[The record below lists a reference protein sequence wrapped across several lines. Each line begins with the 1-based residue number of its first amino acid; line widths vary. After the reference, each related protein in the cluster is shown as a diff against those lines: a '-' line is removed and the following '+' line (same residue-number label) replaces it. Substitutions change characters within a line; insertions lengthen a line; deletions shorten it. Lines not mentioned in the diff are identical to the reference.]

1 MKKLLFILFSLYSL
15 FSFGQPD
22 PSFTSNIAR
31 FSATSDVA
39 KGETTINY
47 TKFYGDC
54 SGCCND
60 QLTSESVDYRI
71 GNGPWISIYTAPSS
85 SLGSG
90 INGSI
95 QPYPAGGHLYM
106 RLIITNLPGSFYSQ
120 SSEIRLKGDWDE
132 INVSASACGGEP
144 TEDVDITR
152 TLNNSIDP
160 VDNLT
165 ATDGSDCDEVKVYFT
180 RPAAY
185 NSLPSGTSISY
196 KIERS
201 LRSGTSKDLLDGN
214 DGTINYFDPTAAPGV
229 LYKYYIT
236 PILTYANGRK
246 AYGDVGITNGS
257 RFGIPGN
264 ASGLFLD
271 QVNCSGNIKVEWNW
285 SNSTNPDN
293 FIVERSNTNSFS
305 SGVTTIPVSGS
316 DRSTRDAGT
325 SIGSTYFYR
334 VSAQDNCP
342 NNTTKKAK
350 STPTATEEV
359 IGLGIPPIPVVT
371 SITKDITGKSITV
384 NWIDNTNMEDGFKVV
399 RQSGTGQVEFDVAA
413 DQTSYTDNSAE
424 TCTNYTYLVKTYN
437 SCKQSGVLS
446 TTSFSDYIPV
456 DIKTTFNATHKIEA
470 TDGEFG
476 ERIDLKWGTLNR
488 QNDDW
493 NIIRINPLTL
503 DTVPLPSV
511 DGKTKSYSDL
521 TANANTLYKYIIQ
534 GVVDCANNIDS
545 SNKSEDI
552 GFRLAFGTINGQVTY
567 SGASGT
573 AVEGVKVIAQAAS
586 GASGFSGGFNG
597 TSSVAKVKHSTS
609 LETDSMTVLALI
621 KPIALS
627 GNQTIASK
635 QNGTTGWRLYL
646 DGANLKFDVGS
657 NTYSATNTSLVA
669 GNWISVGASLSNDTA
684 KLFVNGDTIFC
695 TASSQTA
702 LNTIDSLKIGSD
714 GLNYFAGVIDEVRL
728 YNRPLTLKEVQ
739 RSYDVYINPS
749 MSGLVGYWRF
759 DEGFGNTAYDYSKN
773 FLSSNKNHA
782 LLHSIAYNV
791 DKPSASQLS
800 PGAYTDVNGSYF
812 IPFVPYLG
820 NGDNFIISPLL
831 GIHDFLPKT
840 TTLYIGGSSPNY
852 SNINFS
858 DESNFTVKGSV
869 KFKNTSCF
877 VKDVYVL
884 VDGQRQLKADKSF
897 VKTETDASGNTGF
910 EVSVPIGQ
918 HTVSVELQGHEFEVG
933 SYSTDFQDSVDLG
946 PYFIDSTL
954 ITVIGRVAGGGIQKS
969 MPPGLRGKNN
979 IGVANINFM
988 SQQGSGCLDTT
999 ITTSVNEG
1007 LYQIKLPPMRYTI
1020 PEFMVNSNSGIKFAN
1035 KTLDLTIIRPIIT
1048 HYDTIFETIAGVK
1061 RIKQNDSTK
1070 YHIPN
1075 DYNFTKSPIIDVW
1088 DKNLGSNYG
1097 AATVEYSDKVSK
1109 FDVPTAILGF
1119 PFPIFEENDKYTWQI
1134 TAFEVYENKDGGGS
1148 VLDSVPFSDGK
1159 LKITN
1164 NLASNVS
1171 VEFVISPND
1180 NFSGIQEYTF
1190 SAGQANTAPDVNPRL
1205 SYTKTFE
1212 LDLIPVTGSVV
1223 SYKINDMGT
1232 PSLFRGIVFGGKS
1245 LGNSFATAGPKV
1257 VTMILRDPPGSNSYS
1272 TWEKNTTFTT
1282 KSTFENAGG
1291 IGGKFDQVIKAGT
1304 EFTIGLGYS
1313 TKTKVENNL
1322 NSITTSRTE
1331 INDKE
1336 EFIETTTNSI
1346 NLSTGNSRESVGPSA
1361 DLFYGK
1367 SFNMDFGLAEVI
1379 TLIDV
1384 AQCTGGSATCTGDTY
1399 TYNNRSFKL
1408 GSTKTMT
1415 VVPGG
1420 YGTEFYYTQKGI
1432 EETIIPR
1439 LEGLKLQQLTTN
1451 SNYTLV
1457 ALPTDP
1463 NYGKSN
1469 DDEAF
1474 SGNPLQSPDALRS
1487 SIVDSTGPSYV
1498 FSGYK
1503 TKDTVITTSILGLPI
1518 ASKSLRITTGLD
1530 SVWWYNRQ
1538 IKIWQEAIEINER
1551 EKVLADLLYPLYSN
1565 KSFIGG
1571 PSVTFTESTTRDTT
1585 DATVVHFNLSEE
1597 VAIKL
1602 GAELGGVGF
1611 ELTQGINLDY
1621 NRITDNSTTNTT
1633 QNIFSYTIDEP
1644 DIANNFTV
1652 DIFNPKDGYG
1662 PIFKTRGG
1670 ESSCPYEDAD
1680 VTKYYRPGAV
1690 INAKTIQLE
1699 EPQLTAI
1706 GSSSLYNVPAD
1717 AVATFNIKLANL
1729 GQEDVVFD
1737 LRVLESSN
1745 PNGAEIRIDGI
1756 NPNRAF
1762 VVPKL
1767 APVNKQVT
1775 IRKGATHI
1783 GYDSLALVLHSQ
1795 CQYDI
1800 GTIGSENIADTL
1812 YLSVYF
1818 LPSCT
1823 EVEVSSPDDL
1833 FVINT
1838 NFNNIIPIEI
1848 SNYDINYGGL
1858 EKLRLEYRPSSQS
1871 QWIPTV
1877 EEWFKD
1883 SSSFK
1888 GLVPPHPAPIII
1900 PTNQAYINYD
1910 FLVDQLPDQNYQF
1923 RAVSTCKI
1931 PGNPD
1936 KDEPSGVIGG
1946 IVDRVYP
1953 QPFGTPSPGDGV
1965 LDPNDDISIKFNE
1978 TINSGKL
1985 NPDNFQITGVLNGS
1999 PLSYAKTIS
2008 FDGIADYLEIA
2019 NGFDFASEDFTIEFW
2034 AKRNGI
2040 GSAQSILS
2048 QGTASNNKFSLGFN
2062 ATNQLEITLK
2072 DQTYSSTFSVTD
2084 VSSWHHYTITF
2095 NKNTTTVEFTNR
2107 FGVTTET
2114 STNNNFFANYQS
2126 GGKTYFGK
2134 SAVSITDYFDGSL
2147 FEFRI
2152 WNKALT
2158 PLVVNSRKGESL
2170 TGREPGLIGYWPM
2183 DDGRGSIAR
2192 DVARFRHAQVFAN
2205 WELNPKSLSASF
2217 DGIDDYAI
2225 LDAAQTLS
2233 ITPEMDMT
2241 IEFWFKTSG
2250 GSTMSFLSNGTGLE
2264 DINDINRNG
2273 WNIELAAN
2281 NTIHVKNDGQDFEAV
2296 STDFAD
2302 NNWHHFALVVNRIAN
2317 TTAFIDGVQQNT
2329 VSSDSLYGFGS
2340 EKLAIGSRILQ
2351 NGTVFTYDQPFQGNI
2366 DEVRI
2371 WNSAR
2376 LQSNIELE
2384 QYHRLK
2390 GDEFGLLAYYPF
2402 EKFINLQ
2409 AVPVSTFEDKT
2420 ANGLDLTASGTIIT
2434 TESATIALE
2443 RQVENVSYSWV
2454 VNNDKIVFNLN
2465 EAPARIEN
2473 VTLNVAVKN
2482 VEDLHGNAMQSPKT
2496 WIAFI
2501 NKNQVLWQDAKKNLT
2516 KELNDTLTFTAT
2528 IINSGGDIKNFN
2540 ISSLPAWLTANQTSG
2555 SINPLT
2561 SETIKFTVNQAVNI
2575 GNYSEDILLSTNFG
2589 FDEKLLINLKVSK
2602 TAPAFAFDPNL
2613 YQNSMSIIG
2622 QIRINGSIS
2631 YQADDKIVALING
2644 QVRGVA
2650 NLQYISAYDSYMAFL
2665 DVYSNTTDSIDFQV
2679 WNSSKGELHI
2689 DVQPRL
2695 KFESNGLV
2703 GSPSSPQ
2710 FFDAK
2715 NNISKPVILQPGW
2728 NWVSFPLNSDLFSN
2742 IPSFMSLNRTEGDLI
2757 KTRGDSGTT
2766 QYGTQTGWLGDLN
2779 AKGIQAEKSYMVYV
2793 SSTDTIDHRGL
2804 ALDPD
2809 TMPITVNATW
2819 NRIGFISLK
2828 NLSINTALA
2837 NYNAVNGDIIKS
2849 QQQFAY
2855 YDQNLGWIGS
2865 LQTMEPTEGYLLHAS
2880 AASSFVYPRLGLL
2893 RTKSTKKP
2901 ERLEDVLPVQFSLNP
2916 KNFEESTVAIA
2927 ELNGCDEIV
2936 SSEDFALAA
2945 FYKNEVRG
2953 WSSKAEKLENDLGF
2967 RYFITA
2973 YGSSAE
2979 EFSFKIVNK
2988 NDGSLIE
2995 LNERMLFNSKTIQGT
3010 PENSIQ
3016 LTSIEPINCDQFK
3029 SIETPQNVVVFPN
3042 PFTSQLTITI
3052 PSIMSEQTQI
3062 ALIDEHGRI
3071 LYQENTNGRTV
3082 VKWNRNN
3089 IGNLAVGVYHIRFID
3104 NEEVVVEKVIKL

>member
-1 MKKLLFILFSLYSL
+1 MKKLFFVLLTFISIYSYA
-15 FSFGQPD
+15 QPNPAYD
-22 PSFTSNIAR
+22 AGWFLVSVDMFNGI
-31 FSATSDVA
+31 
-39 KGETTINY
+39 TTITYIDKNV
-47 TKFYGDC
+47 T
-54 SGCCND
+54 GCD
-60 QLTSESVDYRI
+60 DILTSEKVEYRVGTSGSWI
-71 GNGPWISIYTAPSS
+71 TLYSSAYATLRNGYSGVITLSTVASGN
-85 SLGSG
+85 
-90 INGSI
+90 I
-95 QPYPAGGHLYM
+95 QREIVVG
-106 RLIITNLPGSFYSQ
+106 NLPGSFYSQ
-120 SSEIRLKGDWDE
+120 TSEVRLTGNYDE
-132 INVSASACGGEP
+132 INLSGSACGGEP
-144 TEDVDITR
+144 TQVVSIVKTLSNKVDAVT
-152 TLNNSIDP
+152 
-160 VDNLT
+160 NLT
-165 ATDGSDCDEVKVYFT
+165 ADFDAYCDRTNIYYT
-180 RPAAY
+180 RGANVSTY
-185 NSLPSGTSISY
+185 Y
-196 KIERS
+196 
-201 LRSGTSKDLLDGN
+201 DLLYDIYREKKGDASTRTKIATEYTSEHYYDVN
-214 DGTINYFDPTAAPGV
+214 AVKGITQT
-229 LYKYYIT
+229 YYIQ
-236 PILTYANGRK
+236 PVIKYLDGRR
-246 AYGDVGITNGS
+246 AYGAEKSVDGRIYGP
-257 RFGIPGN
+257 PGN
-264 ASGLFLD
+264 TAGLFLD
-271 QVNCSGNIKVEWNW
+271 QVNCNGDVKVDWNW
-285 SNSTNPDN
+285 SSASNPDN
-293 FIVERSNTNSFS
+293 FIVERADNSAFS
-305 SGVTTIPVSGS
+305 SNLTTTQVSGS
-316 DRSTRDAGT
+316 DRSTRDAST
-325 SIGSTYFYR
+325 NIGSKYYYR
-334 VSAQDNCP
+334 VYAQDNCP
-342 NNTTKKAK
+342 NDPNTK
-350 STPTATEEV
+350 SASAPTATENV

-371 SITKDITGKSITV
+371 SISKNIIGKSITV
-384 NWIDNTNMEDGFKVV
+384 NWIDNSNMEDGFKVV

-456 DIKTTFNATHKIEA
+456 DIKTTFDATHKIEA

-476 ERIDLKWGTLNR
+476 ERIDLKWSTLNR

-586 GASGFSGGFNG
+586 GSSGKSGQFNG
-597 TSSVAKVKHSTS
+597 ITSYATVANSVSIQTNELS
-609 LETDSMTVLALI
+609 VLAFV
-621 KPIALS
+621 KPTTLTGIQPIVSKLS
-627 GNQTIASK
+627 
-635 QNGTTGWRLYL
+635 GTTGWSLSL
-646 DGANLKFDVGS
+646 NGANLEFKAGTQTHSFS
-657 NTYSATNTSLVA
+657 NAAIVA
-669 GNWISVGASLSNDTA
+669 GNWISVGAILSNDSI
-684 KLFVNGDTIFC
+684 KLLVNGDTILRKIS
-695 TASSQTA
+695 AQTA
-702 LNTIDSLKIGSD
+702 LNTVDDLKIGTN
-714 GLNYFAGVIDEVRL
+714 GTHFFNGFIDEVKL
-728 YNRPLTLKEVQ
+728 FNRPLNKKEVKQ
-739 RSYDVYINPS
+739 SFDVYINPS
-749 MSGLVGYWRF
+749 MNGLVGYWRF
-759 DEGFGNTAYDYSKN
+759 DEGFGKTAYDYSKT
-773 FLSSNKNHA
+773 FLSSNRNHA
-782 LLHSIAYNV
+782 VLNAVSFNS
-791 DKPSASQLS
+791 DKPSATQLS
-800 PGAYTDVNGSYF
+800 AGAYTDVNGSYF

-820 NGDNFIISPLL
+820 NGDNFIISPFL
-831 GIHDFLPKT
+831 GIHEFLPKT

-858 DESNFTVKGSV
+858 DESNFTVTGSV

-884 VDGQRQLKADKSF
+884 VDGQRQFKADKSL
-897 VKTETDASGNTGF
+897 VVTETDALGNTGF
-910 EVSVPIGQ
+910 VVSVPIGQ
-918 HTVSVELQGHEFEVG
+918 HTVSVELQGHSFEVG
-933 SYSTDFQDSVDLG
+933 SYSTDFQNNVNLG

-954 ITVIGRVAGGGIQKS
+954 ITVIGRVAGGGIQKA

-979 IGVANINFM
+979 IGVADINFV
-988 SQQGSGCLDTT
+988 SQQGGGCLDTT
-999 ITTSVNEG
+999 ISTSVNEG
-1007 LYQIKLPPMRYTI
+1007 LYRIKLPPMRYTI
-1020 PEFMVNSNSGIKFAN
+1020 PEFKVNSNSGIKFAS
-1035 KTLDLTIIRPIIT
+1035 KTQDLTIIRPLIT

-1070 YHIPN
+1070 YHIRN
-1075 DYNFTKSPIIDVW
+1075 DYTYTKSPAINVLDE
-1088 DKNLGSNYG
+1088 NFGSNYG
-1097 AATVEYSDKVSK
+1097 AAIVEYSDKVSK

-1171 VEFVISPND
+1171 AEFVISPND

-1190 SAGQANTAPDVNPRL
+1190 SAGQANTAPDVDPRL

-1223 SYKINDMGT
+1223 SYKIDDMGT
-1232 PSLFRGIVFGGKS
+1232 PSLFRGIIFGGKS
-1245 LGNSFATAGPKV
+1245 LGSSFATAGPQI
-1257 VTMILRDPPGSNSYS
+1257 VTMILRDPPGSNSFS

-1282 KSTFENAGG
+1282 KSTIENAGG
-1291 IGGKFDQVIKAGT
+1291 IGGKFDKVIKAGT

-1313 TKTKVENNL
+1313 TKTKVENNI

-1346 NLSTGNSRESVGPSA
+1346 NLSTGSSRESVGPDA

-1384 AQCTGGSATCTGDTY
+1384 AQCTGGNATCTGSVF
-1399 TYNNRSFKL
+1399 TYNNRSFRL

-1420 YGTEFYYTQKGI
+1420 YGTEFFYTQKGI

-1457 ALPTDP
+1457 TLSTDP

-1474 SGNPLQSPDALRS
+1474 AGNILQTPDPLRNTPTDGY
-1487 SIVDSTGPSYV
+1487 GPSYN
-1498 FSGYK
+1498 FSGYNL
-1503 TKDTVITTSILGLPI
+1503 KDTVITTSILGLPI
-1518 ASKSLRITTGLD
+1518 TSKTIKIVTGVD

-1538 IKIWQEAIEINER
+1538 IKIWQEAIERNER
-1551 EKVLADLLYPLYSN
+1551 EKVLADLLFPLKSN

-1597 VAIKL
+1597 VALKI
-1602 GAELGGVGF
+1602 GAEIGGVGV
-1611 ELTQGINLDY
+1611 EVTQAINLDY

-1633 QNIFSYTIDEP
+1633 QNTFSYTIDEP

-1670 ESSCPYEDAD
+1670 ESSCPYEDED

-1690 INAKTIQLE
+1690 INAKTVQLE

-1762 VVPKL
+1762 IVPKL

-1812 YLSVYF
+1812 YLSVHF

-1838 NFNNIIPIEI
+1838 NFNNVIPIEI

-1965 LDPNDDISIKFNE
+1965 LDPNDDISIQFNE

-1985 NPDNFQITGVLNGS
+1985 SPDNFQVTGVLNGS
-1999 PLSYAKTIS
+1999 PLSYDKTIS
-2008 FDGIADYLEIA
+2008 FDGMADFLEIA
-2019 NGFDFASEDFTIEFW
+2019 NGFDFASESFTIEFW
-2034 AKRNGI
+2034 AKRNVVGTP
-2040 GSAQSILS
+2040 QSILS
-2048 QGTASNNKFSLGFN
+2048 QGIDGNNTFNLGFN
-2062 ATNQLEITLK
+2062 ATNQLEVTLK
-2072 DQTYSSTFSVTD
+2072 DQTYESTFIVTD
-2084 VSSWHHYTITF
+2084 LSSWHHYTLTF
-2095 NKNTTTVEFTNR
+2095 NKNSTTAEFTNR

-2114 STNNNFFANYQS
+2114 STNNNFYANFLS

-2134 SAVSITDYFDGSL
+2134 NALNDADFFNGSV

-2152 WNKALT
+2152 WNKALS
-2158 PLVVNSRKGESL
+2158 PIEVNSRKAESL
-2170 TGREPGLIGYWPM
+2170 TGREAGLVGYWPM
-2183 DDGRGSIAR
+2183 NEGRGSIAR

-2205 WELNPKSLSASF
+2205 WELNPKSSSASF
-2217 DGIDDYAI
+2217 DGIDDYLV
-2225 LDAAQTLS
+2225 LDMAQTLS
-2233 ITPEMDMT
+2233 ITQEMDMT
-2241 IEFWFKTSG
+2241 IEFWFKTVG
-2250 GSTMSFLSNGTGLE
+2250 NKTMSFLSNGSGLFSA
-2264 DINDINRNG
+2264 NDINSSG

-2281 NTIHVKNDGQDFEAV
+2281 NTIRVQNDGQDFEAV
-2296 STDFAD
+2296 STNFAD
-2302 NNWHHFALVVNRIAN
+2302 NNWHHFALVVNRLAN
-2317 TTAFIDGVQQNT
+2317 TTAFVDGVQQNSI
-2329 VSSDSLYGFGS
+2329 SSDSLYGFGA
-2340 EKLAIGSRILQ
+2340 EKLVIGSRLLQ
-2351 NGTVFTYDQPFQGNI
+2351 NGTLFTYDQPFQGNI

-2376 LQSNIELE
+2376 LRDNLVLD
-2384 QYHRLK
+2384 QYNRLK

-2402 EKFINLQ
+2402 EKFVSLQ
-2409 AVPVSTFEDKT
+2409 AVPVPTFEDKT
-2420 ANGLDLTASGTIIT
+2420 ANDLDLTTMGSVVT
-2434 TESATIALE
+2434 TETAAIALE
-2443 RQVENVSYSWV
+2443 RQVQNLAFSWI

-2465 EAPARIEN
+2465 DAPAAIEN
-2473 VTLNVAVKN
+2473 VTLNVAIKN
-2482 VEDLHGNAMQSPKT
+2482 IEDLRGNKMQSPKT
-2496 WIAFI
+2496 WIAFV
-2501 NKNQVLWQDAKKNLT
+2501 NKNQVLWQDAQKNLS
-2516 KELNDTLTFTAT
+2516 KEFNDTLTFTT
-2528 IINSGGDIKNFN
+2528 KIINSGGDIKSFN
-2540 ISSLPAWLTANQTSG
+2540 LSNLPIWLTAQPSSG
-2555 SINPLT
+2555 SIDPLST
-2561 SETIKFTVNQAVNI
+2561 QTIKFTVNSGINI
-2575 GNYSEDILLSTNFG
+2575 GQYREDILLSTNFG
-2589 FDEKLLINLKVSK
+2589 FDEKLAVNLKVSK
-2602 TAPAFAFDPNL
+2602 TAPVFAFNRNL
-2613 YQNSMSIIG
+2613 YQSNMSIIG
-2622 QIRINGSIS
+2622 QVRINGSVS
-2631 YQADDKIVALING
+2631 YNPDDQLVALING
-2644 QVRGVA
+2644 EVRGLA
-2650 NLQYISAYDSYMAFL
+2650 NLQYQAGYDKYIAYL
-2665 DVYSNTTDSIDFQV
+2665 DIYSNTADSIDFQV
-2679 WNSSKGELHI
+2679 WNASKGELHI
-2689 DVQPRL
+2689 DVTPRII
-2695 KFESNGLV
+2695 FASDSIIGT
-2703 GSPSSPQ
+2703 PAAPQ
-2710 FFDAK
+2710 IFDVEDK
-2715 NNISKPVILQPGW
+2715 VFKPIVLNPGW
-2728 NWVSFPLNSDLFSN
+2728 NWVSFPLLTDNMNSFYHFFSD
-2742 IPSFMSLNRTEGDLI
+2742 ITFAEGDVVKTIGNNSNALYSPTNGWIGNLTTQGLSPAQSYLI
-2757 KTRGDSGTT
+2757 KIGQLDTLNLRGFAIDPSTEPIDVV
-2766 QYGTQTGWLGDLN
+2766 TG
-2779 AKGIQAEKSYMVYV
+2779 
-2793 SSTDTIDHRGL
+2793 
-2804 ALDPD
+2804 
-2809 TMPITVNATW
+2809 W
-2819 NRIGFISLK
+2819 NRIGFVSLR
-2828 NLSINTALA
+2828 NLSIQTALA
-2837 NYNAVNGDIIKS
+2837 NFNATDGDLLKS
-2849 QQQFAY
+2849 QQRFAY
-2855 YDQNLGWIGS
+2855 YDQQIGWVGS
-2865 LQTMEPTEGYLLHAS
+2865 LQTLEPTKGYLLKS
-2880 AASSFVYPRLGLL
+2880 ATNATFTYPRTGLL
-2893 RTKSTKKP
+2893 RLKATELDADLSKT
-2901 ERLEDVLPVQFSLNP
+2901 LPVNYNLNP
-2916 KNFEESTVAIA
+2916 NKYEASTSVIIAVNTCEALVA
-2927 ELNGCDEIV
+2927 N
-2936 SSEDFALAA
+2936 EDFGLAA
-2945 FYKNEVRG
+2945 FYNNELRG
-2953 WSSKAEKLENDLGF
+2953 WVSKADKLNAEIGF
-2967 RYFITA
+2967 QYFMTV
-2973 YGSSAE
+2973 YGNAE
-2979 EFSFKIVNK
+2979 EEFNFLLLNPKTNEAF
-2988 NDGSLIE
+2988 DLIE
-2995 LNERMLFNSKTIQGT
+2995 TLAYQKNGLTGAPNKPFVLNTNKTVDC
-3010 PENSIQ
+3010 S
-3016 LTSIEPINCDQFK
+3016 QFV
-3029 SIETPQNVVVFPN
+3029 STTATLVTNAAVYPN
-3042 PFTSQLTITI
+3042 PFYNQINLTVPAEMEENT
-3052 PSIMSEQTQI
+3052 TVT
-3062 ALIDEHGRI
+3062 LVDELGRVI
-3071 LYQENTNGRTV
+3071 YQEQSQGRTV
-3082 VKWNRNN
+3082 LEWNSQQFGN
-3089 IGNLAVGVYHIRFID
+3089 IATGVYHIQFKD
-3104 NEEVVVEKVIKL
+3104 GKGVKTEKIIKL